1 MCKDYQAQSAFDVRF
16 GESTAIDLPK
26 SNVLQF
32 VTEDGGVVSARPSG
46 TEPKIKFYCSVNA
59 PLDSAKRYR
68 DVARELDTRIDRML
82 GDLGVGWGVH
92 LAATNTSLPRT
103 YAPVIF
109 DA

>member
-68 DVARELDTRIDRML
+68 DVARELDTRRSEEHTSEL
-82 GDLGVGWGVH
+82 QSRGH
-92 LAATNTSLPRT
+92 LVCRLLLE
-103 YAPVIF
+103 
-109 DA
+109 